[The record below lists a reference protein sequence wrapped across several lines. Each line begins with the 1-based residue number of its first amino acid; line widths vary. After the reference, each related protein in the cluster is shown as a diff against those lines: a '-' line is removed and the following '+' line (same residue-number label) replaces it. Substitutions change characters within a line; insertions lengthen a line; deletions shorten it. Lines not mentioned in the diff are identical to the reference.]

1 MDKEESFRNSTCED
15 QINMAER
22 ELSAFIRAV
31 TELFG
36 PEQARL
42 SIEDWLNQSELM
54 DSPHR
59 ATRKEWR
66 AAAMAASARLANRET
81 LALDHRAIAKST
93 DTKVSPILWSNCFA
107 SALNSLQFTGDDFFA
122 GKDSCSIM
130 LEVSNSALGSGRG
143 RALTDDVVDFFLPFL
158 TNGKVTRDNVG
169 PHTDLLT
176 SFPYV
181 GSPHKIRSAERAAA

>member
-1 MDKEESFRNSTCED
+1 MDKEESLCNSTCED

-42 SIEDWLNQSELM
+42 STEDWLDQSELM

-66 AAAMAASARLANRET
+66 AVTIAASARLANRET
-81 LALDHRAIAKST
+81 LARDHRG
-93 DTKVSPILWSNCFA
+93 FA
-107 SALNSLQFTGDDFFA
+107 NTIVQLFRIRA
-122 GKDSCSIM
+122 
-130 LEVSNSALGSGRG
+130 SGVMAQR
-143 RALTDDVVDFFLPFL
+143 R
-158 TNGKVTRDNVG
+158 R
-169 PHTDLLT
+169 
-176 SFPYV
+176 
-181 GSPHKIRSAERAAA
+181 